1 MSEELSFNLIPRDG
15 RSNYDW
21 LNIECGTSRVGKV
34 RGSIDSKTL
43 TIFSINIFPEYER
56 LGYAKRTMD
65 MFKEHFDTIIADRVR
80 RTAVGFW
87 LKMGFVQR
95 KDGNYI
101 YYRSHL

>member
-1 MSEELSFNLIPRDG
+1 MSKELSFNLINRDEH
-15 RSNYDW
+15 SNYDW

-34 RGSIDSKTL
+34 RGFLDGKTL

-87 LKMGFVQR
+87 LKMGFVQM

-101 YYRSHL
+101 YYRR